1 MKAIKKLVKYL
12 REVRLEMKKVQW
24 PSRREFTVY
33 TGVVIGTVL
42 AIGLLFWGLDAVFL
56 RILQLV
62 IKR

>member
-56 RILQLV
+56 RIIQLV